1 MDGASFIQIYLFN
14 PKNIFKLPKSFKINA
29 QTVVTLQSACKV
41 TYFFTHVQ
49 AREKNIAR
57 FSVANVCG
65 RVLTGNVWKQK
76 YGTMC
81 LQKKEKIEG

>member
-1 MDGASFIQIYLFN
+1 MVQASYKFIRSI

-41 TYFFTHVQ
+41 TYFFTHAQ
-49 AREKNIAR
+49 AQGENIVR
-57 FSVANVCG
+57 FSVANVCVWG
-65 RVLTGNVWKQK
+65 LTGNVWKQK

-81 LQKKEKIEG
+81 LQK